1 MEGDFDMK
9 GNVKQVMDNQLQV
22 DNLLKQLNLGVNPTL
37 KTIQDDMVRI
47 LTDFYRDSE
56 TAKNIGC
63 TEEERKQAQTFANS
77 SYSKAQSILDIVS
90 VYSDQSAASKLAR
103 KLPDILVPLE
113 DEETVLLSI
122 MGKTLSLPRSDRAS
136 GSTIAGYANVSA
148 NVYYAFYTILVRQ
161 LLKKEDER
169 ANQQMECEPLT
180 QNDFVTFTKN
190 LPLMKKVAR
199 ISALWPKEDEHVS
212 DDTFQKS
219 LGTKIG

>member
-1 MEGDFDMK
+1 MEGDIYMK
-9 GNVKQVMDNQLQV
+9 GNVNQIMDNQSQV

-56 TAKNIGC
+56 MAKDTNY
-63 TEEERKQAQTFANS
+63 TEEERKQAQAFANS
-77 SYSKAQSILDIVS
+77 SYSKAQSILDIAS
-90 VYSDQSAASKLAR
+90 VYSNQSEVSKSA
-103 KLPDILVPLE
+103 KQLPDILVPLE

-122 MGKTLSLPRSDRAS
+122 MGKTLSLPRSERVSD
-136 GSTIAGYANVSA
+136 STIAGYANISA

-169 ANQQMECEPLT
+169 VNQQMECEPLT

-219 LGTKIG
+219 LGTKVG

>member
-1 MEGDFDMK
+1 MEGDIYMK
-9 GNVKQVMDNQLQV
+9 GNVNQIMDNQSQV
-22 DNLLKQLNLGVNPTL
+22 DNLLKQLNLGVNSTL

-56 TAKNIGC
+56 MAKDTNY
-63 TEEERKQAQTFANS
+63 TEEERKQAQAFANS
-77 SYSKAQSILDIVS
+77 SYSKAQSILDIAS
-90 VYSDQSAASKLAR
+90 VYSNQSEVSKSA
-103 KLPDILVPLE
+103 KQLPDILVPLE

-122 MGKTLSLPRSDRAS
+122 MGKTLSLPRSERVSD
-136 GSTIAGYANVSA
+136 STIAGYANISA

-169 ANQQMECEPLT
+169 VNQQMECEPLT

-219 LGTKIG
+219 LGTKVG